1 MTTKFLIYLCGLDNL
16 PHHGFRLP
24 YCPSKTAHAQL
35 TGNAAPAFAL
45 LNGIQRIK
53 PYIQRII
60 PLLLVADEQPKIRF
74 HVVQML
80 DHARQGGEAE
90 QRGGNEAVVAFTDQ
104 SLLCSKVASIGQVG
118 EGAE

>member
-1 MTTKFLIYLCGLDNL
+1 
-16 PHHGFRLP
+16 
-24 YCPSKTAHAQL
+24 
-35 TGNAAPAFAL
+35 
-45 LNGIQRIK
+45 
-53 PYIQRII
+53 
-60 PLLLVADEQPKIRF
+60 
-74 HVVQML
+74 ML